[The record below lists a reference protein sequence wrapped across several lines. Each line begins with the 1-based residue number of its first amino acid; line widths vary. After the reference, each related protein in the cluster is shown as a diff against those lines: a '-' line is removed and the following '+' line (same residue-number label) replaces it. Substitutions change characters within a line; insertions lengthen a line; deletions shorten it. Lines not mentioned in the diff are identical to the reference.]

1 MTTDLLDRAMTPQET
16 ELLDIYRRL
25 KALESA
31 DLAPS
36 TVSNVRVALAAVA
49 VAVTD
54 LALEYEH
61 LLDQRC

>member
-1 MTTDLLDRAMTPQET
+1 MTTDLLDRALTPQET
-16 ELLDIYRRL
+16 ELLDVYRRL
-25 KALESA
+25 KALEGA

-36 TVSNVRVALAAVA
+36 TVSNVRIALAAVA

-61 LLDQRC
+61 LLDHRC